1 MSNNIHPK
9 LRAAIDNMSDEQI
22 AEILNTKYTAADIA
36 KQQKALEQLKEQL
49 CNPKQVTI
57 EGWVCRDGYDGD
69 IKDSILH
76 LFLKGE
82 PFPHNNKP
90 RRIVNDYLQMWKG
103 ANGLH
108 LPSEMFPEVTWES
121 EPKRVKIT
129 ITPIEE

>member
-1 MSNNIHPK
+1 MKAK
-9 LRAAIDNMSDEQI
+9 LRETTGAYFDVVEVNAILVKDSIPFVRYYADEEGTI
-22 AEILNTKYTAADIA
+22 YDEAV
-36 KQQKALEQLKEQL
+36 LEFLPEESKE
-49 CNPKQVTI
+49 VTI
-57 EGWVCRDGYDGD
+57 EGWVCRNGYSGD

-82 PFPHNNKP
+82 PFPDNDTP
-90 RRIVNDYLQMWKG
+90 ERIGCVEMWRG